1 MAASTQT
8 APPPHVVI
16 VGGGPGGLAV
26 SQQLGARG
34 VPNIILEKGAYPG
47 WMWGQTYE
55 SLCLHTGRHLSALP
69 GMPFPRGT
77 NLFPSRAEFM
87 SYMASYAERF
97 HFPMR
102 LGVEVKALERDGTNW
117 RIETNEGPLVAPA
130 IVVATGIM
138 SSPVVP
144 DIAGAES
151 YKGNLLHSSAY
162 REPVNFAAQR
172 VLVVG
177 IGNSG
182 AEIAVELAGTGAR
195 VAVSVRSGANT
206 VPRSIAGL
214 PSQYL
219 GWAISWMPRR
229 LQQRL
234 TRLFGLVGAAIRGGN
249 PIPRKTG
256 FSNCPDV
263 PLIGMKLAN
272 AIRSESVAL
281 LPGVKCFTPRGAA
294 FTDGAQRDFDSVI
307 MATGYRAAIDWMGA
321 FGARD
326 DCGFA
331 KRRDR
336 VRSLELPS
344 LYFVGHNYDG
354 RGGLY
359 NIAIDAKRI
368 ARLISA
374 SYGL

>member
-77 NLFPSRAEFM
+77 SLFPSRAEFM

-117 RIETNEGPLVAPA
+117 RIETNEGPLAAPA
-130 IVVATGIM
+130 VVVATGIM

-151 YKGNLLHSSAY
+151 YKGNLFCT
-162 REPVNFAAQR
+162 VQR
-172 VLVVG
+172 IESLR
-177 IGNSG
+177 
-182 AEIAVELAGTGAR
+182 T
-195 VAVSVRSGANT
+195 
-206 VPRSIAGL
+206 L
-214 PSQYL
+214 P
-219 GWAISWMPRR
+219 P
-229 LQQRL
+229 
-234 TRLFGLVGAAIRGGN
+234 
-249 PIPRKTG
+249 
-256 FSNCPDV
+256 
-263 PLIGMKLAN
+263 N
-272 AIRSESVAL
+272 A
-281 LPGVKCFTPRGAA
+281 C
-294 FTDGAQRDFDSVI
+294 
-307 MATGYRAAIDWMGA
+307 W
-321 FGARD
+321 
-326 DCGFA
+326 
-331 KRRDR
+331 
-336 VRSLELPS
+336 
-344 LYFVGHNYDG
+344 
-354 RGGLY
+354 
-359 NIAIDAKRI
+359 
-368 ARLISA
+368 
-374 SYGL
+374 